1 VPHEDRTD
9 QPINANYEKMEPG
22 MGILEDIATSLLA
35 GDDQKTVELVN
46 QAIEKK
52 VPTTEILDDGLI
64 AGMNVVGEKFRKD
77 EMYIP
82 EVLLSA
88 RAMSAAVEV
97 LKPLLIAE
105 EVPSRGKVILGSIQG
120 DLHDIGKNLVAI
132 MLQGAGFT
140 VVDLGIDVPAAK
152 FIDTALA
159 EEASVV
165 GVSSLLTT
173 TMPKMKGV
181 VDLVEERG
189 LAGQIK
195 VLVGGAPLTEEFA
208 QSIGADG
215 YAYDAANAVEKV
227 RALVG
232 EG

>member
-1 VPHEDRTD
+1 
-9 QPINANYEKMEPG
+9 
-22 MGILEDIATSLLA
+22 MGILKDIATSLLA
-35 GDDQKTVELVN
+35 GDDKKIVEQVT
-46 QAIEKK
+46 QAIAEK

-64 AGMNVVGEKFRKD
+64 GGMNVVGQKFRNG
-77 EMYIP
+77 EMYLP

-88 RAMSAAVEV
+88 RAMTAGVGL

-105 EVPSRGKVILGSIQG
+105 EIPSRGKVVIGSVQG
-120 DLHDIGKNLVAI
+120 DLHDIGKNLVGI
-132 MLQGAGFT
+132 MLEGAGFA
-140 VVDLGIDVPAAK
+140 VLDLGIDVSPEK
-152 FIDTALA
+152 FIEAA
-159 EEASVV
+159 VEEGASVI

-173 TMPKMKGV
+173 TMAKMRGV

-189 LAGQIK
+189 LSGRVK

-215 YAYDAANAVEKV
+215 YAYDAASAVEKV
-227 RALVG
+227 VALVG